1 MPHSFIYDVPGADVW
16 GLPALEYP
24 GLVKIC
30 LHNGIEVDPNNR
42 DSVNVDE
49 LKQFLKTFIG
59 EHFPDVEPEIAI
71 EESCMYT
78 LTPDQNPVIDR
89 IPGKPNI
96 LVAAGFSGMGF
107 KIGPVTGRM
116 LADMALDPMKDQEVG
131 SFRIERFL

>member
-1 MPHSFIYDVPGADVW
+1 M
-16 GLPALEYP
+16 EYP

-42 DSVNVDE
+42 DSANVDE

-59 EHFPDVEPEIAI
+59 EHFPNVEPEIAI

-116 LADMALDPMKDQEVG
+116 LADMALDPMKDQEVD